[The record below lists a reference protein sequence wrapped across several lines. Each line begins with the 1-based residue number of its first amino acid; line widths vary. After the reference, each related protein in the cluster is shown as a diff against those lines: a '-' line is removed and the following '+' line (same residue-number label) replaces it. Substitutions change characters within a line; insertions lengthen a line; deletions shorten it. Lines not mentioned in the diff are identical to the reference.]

1 MESSSS
7 NAAEVNVKILYVRGG
22 WRKTKPKHEWRW
34 ERFARIKRFCITY
47 WETQTS
53 SRKQTLNSCF
63 QTQFLS
69 LHILTCRLDISIV
82 QRMNTWQLP
91 HELFHCFSFFFS
103 LVLVTFIFLSRTGNT
118 LTLPERK
125 RHEKTERKKPFK
137 AAAQTRTAFIDRQTK
152 GLNASGTGTD
162 EASVLKMTF
171 SKQLIYLQPVSPCSL
186 QYGSVMNT
194 ALYSTSG
201 KMQHSC
207 CRNVFFYWEA
217 SDGERSASDWKL
229 PEGVNSSAET
239 DSLKLSC
246 KLSFDKRQRC
256 SADKLII

>member
-1 MESSSS
+1 MREIRTDKKILHYVLRDSHELKETNSKLVFS
-7 NAAEVNVKILYVRGG
+7 NAV
-22 WRKTKPKHEWRW
+22 
-34 ERFARIKRFCITY
+34 FITSHFDVQAWHFNCSENEY
-47 WETQTS
+47 MTAPTWA
-53 SRKQTLNSCF
+53 
-63 QTQFLS
+63 LS
-69 LHILTCRLDISIV
+69 L
-82 QRMNTWQLP
+82 
-91 HELFHCFSFFFS
+91 FFFFFS
-103 LVLVTFIFLSRTGNT
+103 LVLVTFIFLSRTGNM

-186 QYGSVMNT
+186 QYGSVMNA
-194 ALYSTSG
+194 ALYSTSDN
-201 KMQHSC
+201 MQHSC
-207 CRNVFFYWEA
+207 CRNVFFSWEA
-217 SDGERSASDWKL
+217 SDGERSVSDWKL

>member
-1 MESSSS
+1 MREIRTDKKILHYVLRDSHELKETNSKLVFS
-7 NAAEVNVKILYVRGG
+7 NAV
-22 WRKTKPKHEWRW
+22 
-34 ERFARIKRFCITY
+34 FITSHFDVQAWHFNCSENEY
-47 WETQTS
+47 MTAPTWA
-53 SRKQTLNSCF
+53 
-63 QTQFLS
+63 LS
-69 LHILTCRLDISIV
+69 L
-82 QRMNTWQLP
+82 
-91 HELFHCFSFFFS
+91 FFFFFS
-103 LVLVTFIFLSRTGNT
+103 LVLVTFIFLSRTGNM

-171 SKQLIYLQPVSPCSL
+171 SKQLIYLRPVSPCSL
-186 QYGSVMNT
+186 QYGSVMNA
-194 ALYSTSG
+194 ALYSTSD

-207 CRNVFFYWEA
+207 CRNVFFSWEA
-217 SDGERSASDWKL
+217 SDGERSVSDWKL

>member
-1 MESSSS
+1 MSSFT
-7 NAAEVNVKILYVRGG
+7 V
-22 WRKTKPKHEWRW
+22 
-34 ERFARIKRFCITY
+34 
-47 WETQTS
+47 
-53 SRKQTLNSCF
+53 
-63 QTQFLS
+63 FL
-69 LHILTCRLDISIV
+69 
-82 QRMNTWQLP
+82 
-91 HELFHCFSFFFS
+91 FFFS
-103 LVLVTFIFLSRTGNT
+103 LVLVTFIFLSRTGNM

-171 SKQLIYLQPVSPCSL
+171 SMQLIYLQPVSLCSL
-186 QYGSVMNT
+186 QYGSVMNA
-194 ALYSTSG
+194 ALYSTSD

-207 CRNVFFYWEA
+207 CRNVFFYWGA
-217 SDGERSASDWKL
+217 SDGERSVSDWKL

>member
-1 MESSSS
+1 MREIRTDKKILHYVLRDSHELKETNSKLVFS
-7 NAAEVNVKILYVRGG
+7 NAV
-22 WRKTKPKHEWRW
+22 
-34 ERFARIKRFCITY
+34 FITSHFDVQAWHFNCSESEY
-47 WETQTS
+47 MTAPTWA
-53 SRKQTLNSCF
+53 
-63 QTQFLS
+63 LS
-69 LHILTCRLDISIV
+69 L
-82 QRMNTWQLP
+82 
-91 HELFHCFSFFFS
+91 FFFFFS
-103 LVLVTFIFLSRTGNT
+103 LVLVTFVFLSRTGNT

-171 SKQLIYLQPVSPCSL
+171 SKQLIYLQLVSPCSL

-194 ALYSTSG
+194 ALYSTSD

-207 CRNVFFYWEA
+207 CRNVFFSWEA

>member
-1 MESSSS
+1 MREIRTDKKILHYVLRDSHELKETNSKLVFS
-7 NAAEVNVKILYVRGG
+7 NAV
-22 WRKTKPKHEWRW
+22 
-34 ERFARIKRFCITY
+34 FITSHFDVQAWHFNCSENEY
-47 WETQTS
+47 MTAPTWA
-53 SRKQTLNSCF
+53 
-63 QTQFLS
+63 LS
-69 LHILTCRLDISIV
+69 L
-82 QRMNTWQLP
+82 
-91 HELFHCFSFFFS
+91 FFFFFS
-103 LVLVTFIFLSRTGNT
+103 LVLVTFIFLSRTGNM

-171 SKQLIYLQPVSPCSL
+171 SKQLIYLQLVSPCSL
-186 QYGSVMNT
+186 QYGSVMNA
-194 ALYSTSG
+194 ALYSTSD

-207 CRNVFFYWEA
+207 CRNVFFSWEA
-217 SDGERSASDWKL
+217 SDGERSVSDWKL

>member
-1 MESSSS
+1 MREIRTDKKILHYVLRDSHELKETNSKLVFS
-7 NAAEVNVKILYVRGG
+7 NAV
-22 WRKTKPKHEWRW
+22 
-34 ERFARIKRFCITY
+34 FITSHFDVQAWHFNCSENEY
-47 WETQTS
+47 MTAPTWA
-53 SRKQTLNSCF
+53 
-63 QTQFLS
+63 LS
-69 LHILTCRLDISIV
+69 L
-82 QRMNTWQLP
+82 
-91 HELFHCFSFFFS
+91 FFFFFS
-103 LVLVTFIFLSRTGNT
+103 LVLVTFIFLSRTGNM

-171 SKQLIYLQPVSPCSL
+171 SKQLIYLQLVSPCSL
-186 QYGSVMNT
+186 QYGSVMNA
-194 ALYSTSG
+194 ALYSTSD

-207 CRNVFFYWEA
+207 CRNVFFSWEA

>member
-1 MESSSS
+1 MREIHTDKKILHYVLRDSHELKETNSKLVFS
-7 NAAEVNVKILYVRGG
+7 NAV
-22 WRKTKPKHEWRW
+22 
-34 ERFARIKRFCITY
+34 FITSHFDVQAWHINCSENEY
-47 WETQTS
+47 MTAPTWA
-53 SRKQTLNSCF
+53 
-63 QTQFLS
+63 LS
-69 LHILTCRLDISIV
+69 L
-82 QRMNTWQLP
+82 
-91 HELFHCFSFFFS
+91 FFFFFS
-103 LVLVTFIFLSRTGNT
+103 LVLVTFIFLSRTGNM

-194 ALYSTSG
+194 ALYSTSD

-207 CRNVFFYWEA
+207 CRNVFFSWEA
-217 SDGERSASDWKL
+217 SDGERSVSDWKL

-239 DSLKLSC
+239 DSL
-246 KLSFDKRQRC
+246 
-256 SADKLII
+256 

>member
-1 MESSSS
+1 MREIRTDKKILHYVLRDSHELKETNSKLVFS
-7 NAAEVNVKILYVRGG
+7 NAV
-22 WRKTKPKHEWRW
+22 
-34 ERFARIKRFCITY
+34 FITSHFDVQAWHFNCSENEY
-47 WETQTS
+47 MTAPTWA
-53 SRKQTLNSCF
+53 
-63 QTQFLS
+63 LS
-69 LHILTCRLDISIV
+69 L
-82 QRMNTWQLP
+82 
-91 HELFHCFSFFFS
+91 FFFFFS
-103 LVLVTFIFLSRTGNT
+103 LVLVTFIFLSRTGNM

-171 SKQLIYLQPVSPCSL
+171 SKQLIYLRPVSPCSL
-186 QYGSVMNT
+186 QYGSVMNA
-194 ALYSTSG
+194 ALYSTSD

-217 SDGERSASDWKL
+217 SDGELSVSDWKL

>member
-1 MESSSS
+1 MREIRTDKKILHYVLRDSHELKETNSKLVFS
-7 NAAEVNVKILYVRGG
+7 NAV
-22 WRKTKPKHEWRW
+22 
-34 ERFARIKRFCITY
+34 FITSHFDVQAWHFNCSENEY
-47 WETQTS
+47 MTAPTWA
-53 SRKQTLNSCF
+53 
-63 QTQFLS
+63 LS
-69 LHILTCRLDISIV
+69 L
-82 QRMNTWQLP
+82 
-91 HELFHCFSFFFS
+91 FFFFFS
-103 LVLVTFIFLSRTGNT
+103 LVLVTFVFLSRTGNM

-186 QYGSVMNT
+186 QYGSVMNA
-194 ALYSTSG
+194 ALYSTSD

-217 SDGERSASDWKL
+217 SDGERSVSDWKL

>member
-1 MESSSS
+1 MSSFT
-7 NAAEVNVKILYVRGG
+7 V
-22 WRKTKPKHEWRW
+22 
-34 ERFARIKRFCITY
+34 
-47 WETQTS
+47 
-53 SRKQTLNSCF
+53 
-63 QTQFLS
+63 FL
-69 LHILTCRLDISIV
+69 
-82 QRMNTWQLP
+82 
-91 HELFHCFSFFFS
+91 FFFS
-103 LVLVTFIFLSRTGNT
+103 LVLVTFIFLSRTGNM

-186 QYGSVMNT
+186 QYGSVMNM
-194 ALYSTSG
+194 ALYSTSD
-201 KMQHSC
+201 KMQHLC
-207 CRNVFFYWEA
+207 CRNVFFSWEA
-217 SDGERSASDWKL
+217 SDGERSVSDWKL

>member
-1 MESSSS
+1 MREIRTDKKILHYVLRDSDELKETNSKLVFS
-7 NAAEVNVKILYVRGG
+7 NAV
-22 WRKTKPKHEWRW
+22 
-34 ERFARIKRFCITY
+34 FITSHFDVQAWHFNCSENEY
-47 WETQTS
+47 MTAPTWA
-53 SRKQTLNSCF
+53 
-63 QTQFLS
+63 LS
-69 LHILTCRLDISIV
+69 L
-82 QRMNTWQLP
+82 
-91 HELFHCFSFFFS
+91 FFFFFS
-103 LVLVTFIFLSRTGNT
+103 LVLVTFIFLSRTGNM

-171 SKQLIYLQPVSPCSL
+171 SKQLIYLQLVSPCSL

-194 ALYSTSG
+194 ALYSTSD

-207 CRNVFFYWEA
+207 CRNVFFSWEA

>member
-1 MESSSS
+1 MREIRTDKKILHYVLRDSHELKETNSKLVFS
-7 NAAEVNVKILYVRGG
+7 NAV
-22 WRKTKPKHEWRW
+22 
-34 ERFARIKRFCITY
+34 FITSHFDVQAWHFNCSENEY
-47 WETQTS
+47 MTAPTWA
-53 SRKQTLNSCF
+53 
-63 QTQFLS
+63 LS
-69 LHILTCRLDISIV
+69 L
-82 QRMNTWQLP
+82 
-91 HELFHCFSFFFS
+91 FFFFFS
-103 LVLVTFIFLSRTGNT
+103 LVLVTFVFLSRTGNM

-171 SKQLIYLQPVSPCSL
+171 SMQLIYLQPVSLCSL
-186 QYGSVMNT
+186 QYGSVMNA
-194 ALYSTSG
+194 ALYSTSD

-217 SDGERSASDWKL
+217 SDGERSVSDWKL

>member
-1 MESSSS
+1 MREIRTDKKILHYVLRDSHELKETNSKLVFS
-7 NAAEVNVKILYVRGG
+7 NAV
-22 WRKTKPKHEWRW
+22 
-34 ERFARIKRFCITY
+34 FITSHFDVQAWHFNCSENEY
-47 WETQTS
+47 MTAPTWA
-53 SRKQTLNSCF
+53 
-63 QTQFLS
+63 LS
-69 LHILTCRLDISIV
+69 L
-82 QRMNTWQLP
+82 
-91 HELFHCFSFFFS
+91 FFFFFS
-103 LVLVTFIFLSRTGNT
+103 LVLVTFIFLSRTGNM

-217 SDGERSASDWKL
+217 SDGELSVSDWKL

>member
-1 MESSSS
+1 MREIRTDKKILHYVLRDSHELKETNSKLVFS
-7 NAAEVNVKILYVRGG
+7 NAV
-22 WRKTKPKHEWRW
+22 
-34 ERFARIKRFCITY
+34 FITSHFDVQAWHFNCSENEY
-47 WETQTS
+47 MTAPTWA
-53 SRKQTLNSCF
+53 
-63 QTQFLS
+63 LS
-69 LHILTCRLDISIV
+69 L
-82 QRMNTWQLP
+82 
-91 HELFHCFSFFFS
+91 FFFFFS
-103 LVLVTFIFLSRTGNT
+103 LVLVTFIFLSRTGNM

-186 QYGSVMNT
+186 QYGSVMNA
-194 ALYSTSG
+194 ALYSTSD

-207 CRNVFFYWEA
+207 CRNVFFSWEA
-217 SDGERSASDWKL
+217 SDGERSVSDWKL

-239 DSLKLSC
+239 DSL
-246 KLSFDKRQRC
+246 
-256 SADKLII
+256 

>member
-1 MESSSS
+1 MREIRTDKKILHYVLRDSHELKETNSKLVFS
-7 NAAEVNVKILYVRGG
+7 NAV
-22 WRKTKPKHEWRW
+22 
-34 ERFARIKRFCITY
+34 FITSHFDVQAWHFNCSENEY
-47 WETQTS
+47 MTAPTWA
-53 SRKQTLNSCF
+53 
-63 QTQFLS
+63 LS
-69 LHILTCRLDISIV
+69 L
-82 QRMNTWQLP
+82 
-91 HELFHCFSFFFS
+91 FFFFFS
-103 LVLVTFIFLSRTGNT
+103 LVLVTFIFLSRTGNM

-171 SKQLIYLQPVSPCSL
+171 SKQLIYLQLVSPCSL

-194 ALYSTSG
+194 ALYSTSD

-207 CRNVFFYWEA
+207 CRNVFFSWEA

>member
-1 MESSSS
+1 MREIRTDKKILHYVLRDSHELKETNSKLVFS
-7 NAAEVNVKILYVRGG
+7 NAV
-22 WRKTKPKHEWRW
+22 
-34 ERFARIKRFCITY
+34 FITSHFDVQAWHFNCSENEY
-47 WETQTS
+47 MTAPTWA
-53 SRKQTLNSCF
+53 
-63 QTQFLS
+63 LS
-69 LHILTCRLDISIV
+69 L
-82 QRMNTWQLP
+82 
-91 HELFHCFSFFFS
+91 FFFFFS
-103 LVLVTFIFLSRTGNT
+103 LVLVTFVFLSRTGNT

-171 SKQLIYLQPVSPCSL
+171 SMQLIYLQPVSPCSL
-186 QYGSVMNT
+186 QYGSVMNA
-194 ALYSTSG
+194 ALYSTSD

-207 CRNVFFYWEA
+207 CRNVFFSWEA
-217 SDGERSASDWKL
+217 SDGERSVSDWKL

>member
-1 MESSSS
+1 MREIRTDKKILHYVLRDSHELKETNSKLVFS
-7 NAAEVNVKILYVRGG
+7 NAV
-22 WRKTKPKHEWRW
+22 
-34 ERFARIKRFCITY
+34 FITSHFDVQAWHFNCSENEY
-47 WETQTS
+47 MTAPTWA
-53 SRKQTLNSCF
+53 
-63 QTQFLS
+63 LS
-69 LHILTCRLDISIV
+69 L
-82 QRMNTWQLP
+82 
-91 HELFHCFSFFFS
+91 FFFFFS
-103 LVLVTFIFLSRTGNT
+103 LVLVTFVFLSRTGNM

-186 QYGSVMNT
+186 QYGSVMNA
-194 ALYSTSG
+194 ALYSTSD

-207 CRNVFFYWEA
+207 CRNVFFSWEA
-217 SDGERSASDWKL
+217 SDGERSVSDWKL

>member
-1 MESSSS
+1 MREIRTDKKILHYVLRDSHELKETNSKLVFS
-7 NAAEVNVKILYVRGG
+7 NAV
-22 WRKTKPKHEWRW
+22 
-34 ERFARIKRFCITY
+34 FITSHFDVQAWHFNCSENEY
-47 WETQTS
+47 MTAPTWA
-53 SRKQTLNSCF
+53 
-63 QTQFLS
+63 LS
-69 LHILTCRLDISIV
+69 L
-82 QRMNTWQLP
+82 
-91 HELFHCFSFFFS
+91 FFFFFS
-103 LVLVTFIFLSRTGNT
+103 LVLVTFIFLSRTGNM

-171 SKQLIYLQPVSPCSL
+171 SMQLIYLQPVSPCSL
-186 QYGSVMNT
+186 QYGSVMNA
-194 ALYSTSG
+194 ALYSTSD
-201 KMQHSC
+201 KMQHLC
-207 CRNVFFYWEA
+207 CRNVFFSWEA
-217 SDGERSASDWKL
+217 SDGERSVSDWKL

>member
-1 MESSSS
+1 MREIRTDKKILHYVLRDSHELKETNSKLVFS
-7 NAAEVNVKILYVRGG
+7 NAV
-22 WRKTKPKHEWRW
+22 
-34 ERFARIKRFCITY
+34 FITSHFDVQAWHFNCSENEY
-47 WETQTS
+47 MTAPTWA
-53 SRKQTLNSCF
+53 
-63 QTQFLS
+63 LS
-69 LHILTCRLDISIV
+69 L
-82 QRMNTWQLP
+82 
-91 HELFHCFSFFFS
+91 FFFFFS
-103 LVLVTFIFLSRTGNT
+103 LVLVTFIFLSRTGNM

-171 SKQLIYLQPVSPCSL
+171 SKQLIYLQLVSPCSL

-207 CRNVFFYWEA
+207 CRNVFFYWGA
-217 SDGERSASDWKL
+217 SDGERSVSDWKL

>member
-1 MESSSS
+1 MREIRTDKKILHYVLRDSHELKETNSKLVFS
-7 NAAEVNVKILYVRGG
+7 NAV
-22 WRKTKPKHEWRW
+22 
-34 ERFARIKRFCITY
+34 FITSHFDVQAWHFNCSENEY
-47 WETQTS
+47 MTAPTWA
-53 SRKQTLNSCF
+53 
-63 QTQFLS
+63 LS
-69 LHILTCRLDISIV
+69 L
-82 QRMNTWQLP
+82 
-91 HELFHCFSFFFS
+91 FFFFFS
-103 LVLVTFIFLSRTGNT
+103 LVLVTFIFLSRTGNM

-194 ALYSTSG
+194 ALYSTSD

-207 CRNVFFYWEA
+207 CRNVFFSWEA

>member
-1 MESSSS
+1 MREIRTDKKILHYVLRDSHELKETNSKLVFS
-7 NAAEVNVKILYVRGG
+7 NAV
-22 WRKTKPKHEWRW
+22 
-34 ERFARIKRFCITY
+34 FITSHFDVQAWHFNCSENEY
-47 WETQTS
+47 MTAPTWA
-53 SRKQTLNSCF
+53 
-63 QTQFLS
+63 LS
-69 LHILTCRLDISIV
+69 L
-82 QRMNTWQLP
+82 
-91 HELFHCFSFFFS
+91 FFFFFS
-103 LVLVTFIFLSRTGNT
+103 LVLVTFVFLSRTGNM

-171 SKQLIYLQPVSPCSL
+171 SKQLIYLRPVSPCSL
-186 QYGSVMNT
+186 QYGSVMNA
-194 ALYSTSG
+194 ALYSTSD

-217 SDGERSASDWKL
+217 SDGERSVSDWKL

>member
-1 MESSSS
+1 MREIRTDKKILHYVLRDSHELKETNSKLVFS
-7 NAAEVNVKILYVRGG
+7 NAV
-22 WRKTKPKHEWRW
+22 
-34 ERFARIKRFCITY
+34 FITSHFDVQAWHFNCSENEY
-47 WETQTS
+47 MTAPTWA
-53 SRKQTLNSCF
+53 
-63 QTQFLS
+63 LS
-69 LHILTCRLDISIV
+69 L
-82 QRMNTWQLP
+82 
-91 HELFHCFSFFFS
+91 FFFFFS

-186 QYGSVMNT
+186 QYGSVMNA
-194 ALYSTSG
+194 ALYSTSD

-207 CRNVFFYWEA
+207 CRNVFFSWEA
-217 SDGERSASDWKL
+217 SDGERSVSDWKL

>member
-1 MESSSS
+1 MREIRTDKKILHYVLRDSDELKETNSKLVFS
-7 NAAEVNVKILYVRGG
+7 NAV
-22 WRKTKPKHEWRW
+22 
-34 ERFARIKRFCITY
+34 FITSHFDVQAWHFNCSENEY
-47 WETQTS
+47 MTAPTWA
-53 SRKQTLNSCF
+53 
-63 QTQFLS
+63 LS
-69 LHILTCRLDISIV
+69 L
-82 QRMNTWQLP
+82 
-91 HELFHCFSFFFS
+91 FFFFFS

-171 SKQLIYLQPVSPCSL
+171 SKQLIYLRPVSPCSL
-186 QYGSVMNT
+186 QYGSVMNA
-194 ALYSTSG
+194 ALYSTSD

-207 CRNVFFYWEA
+207 CRNVFFSWEA
-217 SDGERSASDWKL
+217 SDGERSVSDWKL

>member
-1 MESSSS
+1 MREIRTDKKILHYVLRDSHELKETNSKLVFS
-7 NAAEVNVKILYVRGG
+7 NAV
-22 WRKTKPKHEWRW
+22 
-34 ERFARIKRFCITY
+34 FITSHFDVQAWHFNCSENEY
-47 WETQTS
+47 MTAPTWA
-53 SRKQTLNSCF
+53 
-63 QTQFLS
+63 LS
-69 LHILTCRLDISIV
+69 L
-82 QRMNTWQLP
+82 
-91 HELFHCFSFFFS
+91 FFFFFS

-171 SKQLIYLQPVSPCSL
+171 SKQLIYLRPMSPCSL

-217 SDGERSASDWKL
+217 SDGERSVSDWKL

>member
-1 MESSSS
+1 MREIRTDKKILHYVLRDSDELKETNSKLVFS
-7 NAAEVNVKILYVRGG
+7 NAV
-22 WRKTKPKHEWRW
+22 
-34 ERFARIKRFCITY
+34 FITSHFDVQAWHFNCSENEY
-47 WETQTS
+47 MTAPAWA
-53 SRKQTLNSCF
+53 
-63 QTQFLS
+63 LS
-69 LHILTCRLDISIV
+69 L
-82 QRMNTWQLP
+82 
-91 HELFHCFSFFFS
+91 FFFFFS
-103 LVLVTFIFLSRTGNT
+103 LVLVTFVFLSRTGNM

-171 SKQLIYLQPVSPCSL
+171 SKQLIYLQLVSPCSL

-194 ALYSTSG
+194 ALYSTSD

-207 CRNVFFYWEA
+207 CRNVFFSWEA

>member
-1 MESSSS
+1 MREIRTDKKILHYVLRDSHELKETNSKLVFS
-7 NAAEVNVKILYVRGG
+7 NAV
-22 WRKTKPKHEWRW
+22 
-34 ERFARIKRFCITY
+34 FITSHFDVQAWHFNCSENEY
-47 WETQTS
+47 MTAPTWA
-53 SRKQTLNSCF
+53 
-63 QTQFLS
+63 LS
-69 LHILTCRLDISIV
+69 L
-82 QRMNTWQLP
+82 
-91 HELFHCFSFFFS
+91 FFFFFS

-171 SKQLIYLQPVSPCSL
+171 SKQLIYLQLVSPCSL

-194 ALYSTSG
+194 ALYSTSD

-207 CRNVFFYWEA
+207 CRNVFFSWEA
-217 SDGERSASDWKL
+217 SDGERSVSDWKL

>member
-1 MESSSS
+1 MREIRTDKKILHYVLRDSHELKETNSKLVFS
-7 NAAEVNVKILYVRGG
+7 NAV
-22 WRKTKPKHEWRW
+22 
-34 ERFARIKRFCITY
+34 FITSHFDVQAWHFNCSENEY
-47 WETQTS
+47 MTAPTWA
-53 SRKQTLNSCF
+53 
-63 QTQFLS
+63 LS
-69 LHILTCRLDISIV
+69 L
-82 QRMNTWQLP
+82 
-91 HELFHCFSFFFS
+91 FFFFFS
-103 LVLVTFIFLSRTGNT
+103 LVLVTFIFLSRTGNM

-171 SKQLIYLQPVSPCSL
+171 SKQLIYLRPVSPCSL
-186 QYGSVMNT
+186 QYGSVMNA
-194 ALYSTSG
+194 ALYSTSD

-207 CRNVFFYWEA
+207 CRNVFFSWEA